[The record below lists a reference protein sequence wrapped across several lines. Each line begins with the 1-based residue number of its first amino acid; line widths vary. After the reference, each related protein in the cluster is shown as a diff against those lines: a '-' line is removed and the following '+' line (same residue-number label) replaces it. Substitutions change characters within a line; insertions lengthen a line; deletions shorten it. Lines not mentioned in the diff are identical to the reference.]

1 MAVHRCSETV
11 YKCCVYMCC
20 AHVCV
25 CGDKMH
31 ARVEVQSYGDMINVH
46 CTVCTAAQLD
56 V

>member
-1 MAVHRCSETV
+1 MQVL
-11 YKCCVYMCC
+11 CVQVLC
-20 AHVCV
+20 ACV

-46 CTVCTAAQLD
+46 RTVCTAAQLD